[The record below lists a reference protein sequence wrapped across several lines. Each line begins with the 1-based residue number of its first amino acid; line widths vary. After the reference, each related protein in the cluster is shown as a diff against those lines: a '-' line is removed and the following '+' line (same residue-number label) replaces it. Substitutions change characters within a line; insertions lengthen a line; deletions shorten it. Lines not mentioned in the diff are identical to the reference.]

1 MTAQLIPDRPA
12 PARARKARSPRRGY
26 AAAFMYDVPGPRG
39 RRRIA
44 IGSVVSILVIVA
56 VLGAGLWQFASHGQL
71 APERWAPF
79 TQWSIWL
86 YLLNGLWGTLQAAAL
101 VAVLGGALGV
111 LLALGRISGLRW
123 LRFVCGLYIE
133 IARTVPV
140 LLVIYLMLFG
150 LPQLGINLPTIWKLV
165 VPLTIANSAVFAE
178 IIRAGIAS
186 LPRGQRE
193 AALSLGLKPVQAMRY
208 VVLPQALRNV
218 TPSLVTQL
226 VSLLKD
232 TSLGYIVAWTEL
244 LYRGQVLASYLH
256 LLIPTYV
263 AVTVIYLIV
272 NGSLSA
278 LASRLQRGPRRRP
291 STQPV
296 LPALPAAGDDDIAPT
311 RKGSTPN
318 TKAPHA

>member
-12 PARARKARSPRRGY
+12 PRSSSRSSRGKRPRRAY

-39 RRRIA
+39 RRNILIGTVLSCLAIA
-44 IGSVVSILVIVA
+44 GL
-56 VLGAGLWQFASHGQL
+56 LGYGLWQFASNGQL

-79 TQWSIWL
+79 TEWPIWN
-86 YLLNGLWGTLQAAAL
+86 YLLVGLLGTLEAAAI
-101 VAVLGGALGV
+101 VAVLGGLLGV
-111 LLALGRISGLRW
+111 LLALGRISRLRSVRW
-123 LRFVCGLYIE
+123 LCGLYIE

-150 LPQLGINLPTIWKLV
+150 LPQLGINLPVLWKLV

-178 IIRAGIAS
+178 IVRAGILS

-193 AALSLGLKPVQAMRY
+193 AALSLGMRPGQAMRF
-208 VVLPQALRNV
+208 VVLPQAARNV
-218 TPSLVTQL
+218 APSLVTQF

-232 TSLGYIVAWTEL
+232 TSLGYIVAFTEL

-263 AVTVIYLIV
+263 AVTVIYLVV

-278 LASRLQRGPRRRP
+278 FASRLQRGPRRRP
-291 STQPV
+291 SAQPA
-296 LPALPAAGDDDIAPT
+296 LPALPAAQHQEET
-311 RKGSTPN
+311 
-318 TKAPHA
+318 HV